1 MGQEKEILEILLYEG
16 LSLLM
21 TTPSS
26 FETIFL
32 INIINRSG
40 TEGEWEEQV
49 IGYPSRPF
57 LKRVSKNLLSL
68 SQENNKFLLPP
79 YEMPGILEIF
89 PLDSHFERLTLLLRR
104 IHKESHIDTNS
115 SFQFL
120 FRYFSW
126 FQEGEEISFPLASSS
141 TRLSLPKSLFS
152 DFLDLLN
159 DLGPR
164 GLLYLLGVRTTIGSV
179 NIVPIDRSFFPLSL
193 VALSSSQG
201 NFSFPLSLNFKQT
214 IQVKV
219 ERNQVS

>member
-1 MGQEKEILEILLYEG
+1 MGNQEKEILEILLYEG

-32 INIINRSG
+32 INIIEISRDQSG
-40 TEGEWEEQV
+40 TEGEWEEPV
-49 IGYPSRPF
+49 IGYPSKPF
-57 LKRVSKNLLSL
+57 LKRISRNLLHL

-104 IHKESHIDTNS
+104 IQEESHIDTNS
-115 SFQFL
+115 PFHFL
-120 FRYFSW
+120 SRYFSW
-126 FQEGEEISFPLASSS
+126 FQESEEISFPLASSS

-179 NIVPIDRSFFPLSL
+179 NIVPIDRSFSPLSIL
-193 VALSSSQG
+193 WLSHRHQG
-201 NFSFPLSLNFKQT
+201 TSHFLFH
-214 IQVKV
+214 
-219 ERNQVS
+219 